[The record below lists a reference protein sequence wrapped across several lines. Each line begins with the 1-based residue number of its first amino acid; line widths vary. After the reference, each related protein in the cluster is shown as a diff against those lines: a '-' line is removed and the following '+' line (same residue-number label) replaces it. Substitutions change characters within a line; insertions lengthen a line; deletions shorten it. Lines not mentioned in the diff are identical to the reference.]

1 MHSTSGTRLK
11 LLAARMHARAG
22 DSFTVRSN
30 DLLCDRMAQGTGD
43 ARYFTARLT
52 PVHRDTAA
60 EQAAALPALAAF
72 PARSR
77 AAAAARLAPTDA
89 PSFLE
94 WCRALGVEP
103 PLAPDNVAAAMAQL
117 AVS

>member
-1 MHSTSGTRLK
+1 MQIFIKT
-11 LLAARMHARAG
+11 LA
-22 DSFTVRSN
+22 VE
-30 DLLCDRMAQGTGD
+30 QGTGD

-72 PARSR
+72 PAASR
-77 AAAAARLAPTDA
+77 AAAAARLAPTDE
-89 PSFLE
+89 PSLLE
-94 WCRALGVEP
+94 WCRSLGVEP